1 MLGKV
6 HRRDSGDR
14 IEASICQCIVVRRHA
29 HHRWDRSATGLSS
42 KWLVYGGVGCGA
54 RCAAASSP
62 SSLFDRLQGRPRRA
76 AGEHGGSR
84 PCVRENPAL
93 RSSGFK
99 AGLIDPNAFCQ
110 GQRRGFRGRLVTKN
124 FHPKIFKLPFKPMY
138 EAINI
143 IK

>member
-1 MLGKV
+1 MAVSVAELDARL
-6 HRRDSGDR
+6 RRRRRRS
-14 IEASICQCIVVRRHA
+14 SIGFKA
-29 HHRWDRSATGLSS
+29 
-42 KWLVYGGVGCGA
+42 
-54 RCAAASSP
+54 
-62 SSLFDRLQGRPRRA
+62 GRA
-76 AGEHGGSR
+76 VGEHGGSR

-99 AGLIDPNAFCQ
+99 AGLIDPNAVCQ